1 MWVEGR
7 VIVNFYVVFG
17 VLVIVVYINFLFNF
31 VFYCWKMFEI
41 WRVVKKFLKD
51 FVLQIMISCYVIK
64 VIILGNYVY
73 QYVIE

>member
-51 FVLQIMISCYVIK
+51 FVL
-64 VIILGNYVY
+64 
-73 QYVIE
+73 